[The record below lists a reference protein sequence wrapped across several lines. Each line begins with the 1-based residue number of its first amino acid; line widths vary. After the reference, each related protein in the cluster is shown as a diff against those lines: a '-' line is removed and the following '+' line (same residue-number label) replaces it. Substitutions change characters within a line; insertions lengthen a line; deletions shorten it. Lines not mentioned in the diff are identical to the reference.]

1 MNEAQRC
8 KAIKAYISKGDHAK
22 EKAEQYYISA
32 GQHLHALRETCS
44 SKKSWEEVLRKRCDL
59 STGRA
64 SELMQIADGRK
75 TQAEIREADKE
86 RKRITRQRSGH
97 PEQQDEENQ
106 EVSEDFMEP
115 CPDCDTPQDFW
126 RRALMNA
133 AGDALA
139 VTATQTWQRNY
150 GDWRGFEGTSELV
163 TLAEQASEAWSEA
176 AKILRR
182 MTHAQAAQSETEEDP
197 SYLLQ

>member
-8 KAIKAYISKGDHAK
+8 KAIKTYISKGDHAK

-75 TQAEIREADKE
+75 SLSGLREEKAKSM
-86 RKRITRQRSGH
+86 KRLRSQRGEH
-97 PEQQDEENQ
+97 QDEENQ
-106 EVSEDFMEP
+106 EVIEDFTQP